1 MQKWTS
7 KPLRFVHDPKA
18 PIVSATLE
26 LIGVDQRVPSF
37 SARVYLNNPRVDEE
51 SGTATRGYAGFFS
64 FFGHGENCWG
74 DEGHCEI
81 PGPVSPFDKRAE
93 STAHPA
99 NITVDIT
106 TALTAVLDKEQ
117 IRVTILAWA
126 ASGDDSTDPLVFDEL
141 MLVTYS

>member
-7 KPLRFVHDPKA
+7 KPLPFVHDPKA
-18 PIVSATLE
+18 PIVGAALE

-37 SARVYLNNPRVDEE
+37 SARVYLNNSRVDES
-51 SGTATRGYAGFFS
+51 SGPETRGYAGFFS

-74 DEGHCEI
+74 DHGHCEI

-93 STAHPA
+93 STSHPA
-99 NITVDIT
+99 NVTVDIT
-106 TALTAVLDKEQ
+106 EALALVLDKEQ
-117 IRVTILAWA
+117 IRVTILAWG
-126 ASGDDSTDPLVFDEL
+126 ASGDDSTGPLIFDEL